1 MERKR
6 PVETETSVPMEE
18 DTETPI
24 SMEGDDEVKKL
35 LVKSVQND
43 VAVE

>member
-6 PVETETSVPMEE
+6 PVETESSVLTEE

-24 SMEGDDEVKKL
+24 SMEENDEVRKL
-35 LVKSVQND
+35 LVKSVHKD
-43 VAVE
+43 VSVE